1 MKVPNLDDAQ
11 ESKEAFYRQSITA
24 FKTSYCCLFSLCAG
38 SCVWVLPYSPWSM
51 HSLLLKHW
59 QLLMEKVI
67 EIFVHAHN
75 PKSNMKKGTKKST
88 KVWKRTHILLKLK
101 EKLPSLPFFRD
112 NVSLH
117 SSQEGPSSQSVSNSC
132 GKRQLG
138 VLLLPR
144 DGMPVIVGYLYKKV
158 KLHFNHYIV
167 LLTFLAPKEGHLSI
181 PVWQGGRQ
189 LNNQPPLLH
198 KSPLELL

>member
-1 MKVPNLDDAQ
+1 MHKSQKKPFTGSLLQ
-11 ESKEAFYRQSITA
+11 HLKPLTA
-24 FKTSYCCLFSLCAG
+24 VCLACVQALVFG
-38 SCVWVLPYSPWSM
+38 SCPTAPGPCTVGSCLGKKWSRCLSM
-51 HSLLLKHW
+51 HIIQNQTWKRA
-59 QLLMEKVI
+59 Q
-67 EIFVHAHN
+67 
-75 PKSNMKKGTKKST
+75 KST
-88 KVWKRTHILLKLK
+88 IVWKRTHILLKLK

-117 SSQEGPSSQSVSNSC
+117 SSQESPSSQSVSNSC

-144 DGMPVIVGYLYKKV
+144 DGMPVIAGYLHEKV
-158 KLHFNHYIV
+158 KLHFSHHIV
-167 LLTFLAPKEGHLSI
+167 LLTFLAPKEGRLSI

>member
-1 MKVPNLDDAQ
+1 MHKSQKKPFTGSLLQ
-11 ESKEAFYRQSITA
+11 HLKHLTA
-24 FKTSYCCLFSLCAG
+24 VCFSLCAG
-38 SCVWVLPYSPWSM
+38 SCVWVLPYSPWSV

-59 QLLMEKVI
+59 QLLMKKVI

-144 DGMPVIVGYLYKKV
+144 DGMPVIAGYLHEKV